1 MSREVCTT
9 VDVGGEIE
17 GHEVGGR
24 RGRFEDRMSTHTVL
38 VHVYSQP
45 EQSYRNSG
53 RFGVHIIMEVGGGGG
68 GGGSVHGVAWVNIKS
83 SHSQVI
89 RETQNTIN

>member
-45 EQSYRNSG
+45 GQSYRNSG
-53 RFGVHIIMEVGGGGG
+53 RSGVHIIMEVGRGGGEC
-68 GGGSVHGVAWVNIKS
+68 AWS
-83 SHSQVI
+83 GLGQYQ
-89 RETQNTIN
+89 EFPLTGY